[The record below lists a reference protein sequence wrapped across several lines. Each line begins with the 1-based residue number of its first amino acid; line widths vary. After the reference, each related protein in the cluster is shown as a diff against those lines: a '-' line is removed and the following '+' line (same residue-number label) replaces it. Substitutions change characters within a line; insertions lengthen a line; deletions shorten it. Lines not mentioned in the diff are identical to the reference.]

1 MIIAKHTNH
10 DGQTIIAVID
20 DELLGKNYETEELQ
34 LDFSQKFY
42 SGTKA
47 EPATII
53 EEIKKSYMAVCAGN
67 ETVGLLVEQGF
78 IGRDD
83 VNIIAGIPYV
93 YITLPE

>member
-10 DGQTIIAVID
+10 DGQTILAVID

-47 EPATII
+47 EPDTII
-53 EEIKKSYMAVCAGN
+53 GEIKKAYMAVCAGN
-67 ETVGLLVEQGF
+67 ETIGLLIEKGF
-78 IGRDD
+78 ISRDD
-83 VNIIAGIPYV
+83 VNIIAGIPYI
-93 YITLPE
+93 YITLSE